1 MALIG
6 NYRNG
11 SLVYLRIHLCLPTLL
26 LSDPVRIHAFGHIH
40 VLTALYFS
48 GARPIAPTNDCAAD
62 STLHLALDALD
73 AGDYPHAVSLINE
86 ALEQGIS
93 WDEGKAE
100 ALNLRGTF
108 K

>member
-1 MALIG
+1 MLMHVLI
-6 NYRNG
+6 
-11 SLVYLRIHLCLPTLL
+11 TLL
-26 LSDPVRIHAFGHIH
+26 
-40 VLTALYFS
+40 S
-48 GARPIAPTNDCAAD
+48 GARPIPPTNDCGAD
-62 STLHLALDALD
+62 STLLLALDALD

>member
-1 MALIG
+1 MLVHVLI
-6 NYRNG
+6 
-11 SLVYLRIHLCLPTLL
+11 TLL
-26 LSDPVRIHAFGHIH
+26 
-40 VLTALYFS
+40 S
-48 GARPIAPTNDCAAD
+48 GARPIPPTNDCGAD
-62 STLHLALDALD
+62 STLLLALDALD

>member
-1 MALIG
+1 MYQL
-6 NYRNG
+6 
-11 SLVYLRIHLCLPTLL
+11 HFFP
-26 LSDPVRIHAFGHIH
+26 
-40 VLTALYFS
+40 
-48 GARPIAPTNDCAAD
+48 GARPISPTNDCVAD

>member
-1 MALIG
+1 M
-6 NYRNG
+6 
-11 SLVYLRIHLCLPTLL
+11 
-26 LSDPVRIHAFGHIH
+26 H
-40 VLTALYFS
+40 VLTAFCFS
-48 GARPIAPTNDCAAD
+48 GVRPIPPTNDCGAD
-62 STLHLALDALD
+62 STLLLALDALD
-73 AGDYPHAVSLINE
+73 AGDYPHTVSLINE